1 MEPPRIGAIASVAHP
16 ACHLPA
22 GHRAIRAT
30 AERPSGVSCG
40 SATAYL
46 NWAGQRCSFACR
58 EWGEGPCSEDWPG
71 LLDFLGFV
79 TGRKNGVG

>member
-16 ACHLPA
+16 ACHPPA
-22 GHRAIRAT
+22 GHRAIKAT

-46 NWAGQRCSFACR
+46 NWAGQRCSFAFSAPGWTLFPDGCR
-58 EWGEGPCSEDWPG
+58 EWREGPCSED
-71 LLDFLGFV
+71 
-79 TGRKNGVG
+79 